1 MITTATRRES
11 EVLLMTR
18 NKSTLEVITERP
30 LVIEGKEQSINLL
43 VRIVPPT
50 VDTVTRRPSLNLS
63 LVLDRSGSM
72 EGEKIVRARE
82 AACYCVDQLTPS
94 DRVSVVVFDDV
105 VDVLFQSQPVE
116 NRDAIKERISQI
128 QARNSTALHQ
138 AWVTGGIQVSKEMT
152 DGAVNRVLLL
162 TDGLANVG
170 VTNVDTIVSQAGE
183 LAARGVS
190 TSTVGVG
197 STFNE
202 DLLIP
207 MAEAGRGNAWHC
219 EKPSDMERIFAT
231 ELEGLIAQ
239 VAHTV
244 SLGLTP
250 ADGVRVQDVL
260 NDFEV
265 THTGRYKL
273 PNLRSGSPL
282 EVVISVKV
290 PARHSGQRYRVL
302 DLRLAW
308 NPQDAPSSDREI
320 ISHPVT
326 IEYAGAEEVE
336 GTALDGRVTKAVQL
350 LMAARARR
358 EAIKQ
363 LDRGDVLAARATLG
377 GTAQLV
383 AQACAPYMGDDRVKE
398 EIRMLGELESELFHL
413 GDPKMTRK
421 KMSYQSYDLSRQSKP
436 LKRRE

>member
-1 MITTATRRES
+1 
-11 EVLLMTR
+11 MTR
-18 NKSTLEVITERP
+18 NSRPSIEVITERP
-30 LVIEGKEQSINLL
+30 LFAAGKEQSINLL
-43 VRIVPPT
+43 VRIVPPPADA
-50 VDTVTRRPSLNLS
+50 VMNRPSLNLS

-72 EGEKIVRARE
+72 EGEKIARARE
-82 AACYCVDQLTPS
+82 AACYCIDQLMAS

-105 VDVLFQSQPVE
+105 VEVLLQSQPVE
-116 NRDAIKERISQI
+116 NREAIKERIAQVHS
-128 QARNSTALHQ
+128 RNSTALHQ
-138 AWVTGGIQVSKEMT
+138 GWVTGGIQVSKAMAE
-152 DGAVNRVLLL
+152 GAINRVLLL

-190 TSTVGVG
+190 TSTIGVG
-197 STFNE
+197 SSFNE

-207 MAEAGRGNAWHC
+207 MAEAGRGNAWHV

-231 ELEGLIAQ
+231 ELEGLVAQ

-273 PNLRSGSPL
+273 PNLRAGSAV

-290 PARHSGQRYRVL
+290 PARPAAQLYKVL

-308 NPQDAPSSDREI
+308 NPQDAPGSDRGI
-320 ISHPVT
+320 LSQPVT
-326 IEYAGAEEVE
+326 LEYAAAEDVE
-336 GTALDGRVTKAVQL
+336 RAAVDGRVTNAVQL

-358 EAIKQ
+358 EAIRH
-363 LDRGDVLAARATLG
+363 LDSGNVMAARATIS

-383 AQACAPYMGDDRVKE
+383 AQACAPYMGDARVKE
-398 EIRMLGELESELFHL
+398 EIRMLGELDAELFDL
-413 GDPKMTRK
+413 ADPKMTRK

-436 LKRRE
+436 LKE